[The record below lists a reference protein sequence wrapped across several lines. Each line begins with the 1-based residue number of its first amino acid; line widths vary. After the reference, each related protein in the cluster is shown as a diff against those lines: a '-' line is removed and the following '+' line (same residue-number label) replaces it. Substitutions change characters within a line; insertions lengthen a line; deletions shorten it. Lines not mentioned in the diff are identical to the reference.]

1 MSDKAHS
8 LKERLR
14 SVQAAIKEVEE
25 AGQSV
30 STDDGI
36 SYTRATLYRLYNR
49 EKELIRAISR
59 KTGRNP
65 MFKSIGVGSHY
76 NG

>member
-1 MSDKAHS
+1 MSEKAQS
-8 LKERLR
+8 LRERLR
-14 SVQAAIKEVEE
+14 RVQAAIKEVEE

-36 SYTRATLYRLYNR
+36 SYTRATLTRLYDR
-49 EKELIRAISR
+49 EKELIRAIGR
-59 KTGRNP
+59 QNGRNP
-65 MFKSIGVGSHY
+65 MFKSIGIGSHY